1 MKIALFTET
10 FLPKVDGIVTRLT
23 KTIEFLIKNGDEV
36 IIFCPEGCPESYM
49 GATVVG
55 VAAMPLPLYPE
66 LKLGL
71 PGPAVS
77 DKLEKFNPDLIHVVN
92 PAVLGLG
99 GIWLAKTNNIPL
111 IASYHTHL
119 PKYLE
124 HYGMGMLEP
133 LLWELLKAA
142 HNQALLNLCTSTAMV
157 NELKDKGIQRTALW
171 QRGVDTFS
179 FRPDLRSEKMR
190 KKLFGEYNDANYLLI
205 YVGRLSAE
213 KQIERIKPVLESI
226 PNACLALVGD
236 GPYRNQLEKIFE
248 NTKTNFTGYLS
259 GDELASAYASGDI
272 FLFPSSTETLGLV
285 LLEAMAAGCPVIG
298 ANKGGIPDIISDG
311 INGCLYDPDEAKAI
325 INNALGFSYAAQ
337 NEFKKAIK
345 HYKSALKSLPEYI
358 IALNNLASAQQRLLE
373 YDLAYETYQK
383 VLAIDPK
390 NKTAIKKSKEL
401 EKRNNYKPYKGI
413 KDKGF

>member
-1 MKIALFTET
+1 MKIAFFTET

-23 KTIEFLIKNGDEV
+23 KTIEYLIKNGDEV
-36 IIFCPEGCPESYM
+36 IVFCPEGCPVEHK
-49 GATVVG
+49 GAKIIG

-77 DKLEKFNPDLIHVVN
+77 DALEEFKPDLIHVVN

-111 IASYHTHL
+111 VASYHTHL

-157 NELKDKGIQRTALW
+157 KELESKGIKRTALW
-171 QRGVDTFS
+171 QRGVDTES
-179 FRPDLRSEKMR
+179 FKPEYRNEKMR
-190 KKLFGEYNDANYLLI
+190 KKLLGKYKDSDSLLI

-213 KQIERIKPVLESI
+213 KQIERIKPVLDQI
-226 PNACLALVGD
+226 PDACLALVGD
-236 GPYRNQLEKIFE
+236 GPYRSQLEKIFE
-248 NTKTNFTGYLS
+248 NTNTNFIGYLA
-259 GDELASAYASGDI
+259 GEELASAYASGDI

-298 ANKGGIPDIISDG
+298 ANKGGIPDIINNEV
-311 INGCLYDPDEAKAI
+311 NGCLYDPDQEDQGESSLIEAT
-325 INNALGFSYAAQ
+325 
-337 NEFKKAIK
+337 KKI
-345 HYKSALKSLPEYI
+345 LM
-358 IALNNLASAQQRLLE
+358 N
-373 YDLAYETYQK
+373 
-383 VLAIDPK
+383 K
-390 NKTAIKKSKEL
+390 NKKEEMRIAAREEAEKWDWNQATLQLKKFYEETL
-401 EKRNNYKPYKGI
+401 ENQ
-413 KDKGF
+413 

>member
-1 MKIALFTET
+1 LIYQ
-10 FLPKVDGIVTRLT
+10 
-23 KTIEFLIKNGDEV
+23 IEFLIKNGDEV

-111 IASYHTHL
+111 IASYLTPL

-171 QRGVDTFS
+171 QRGVDTYS

-190 KKLFGEYNDANYLLI
+190 KKLFGEYKDANYLLI

-248 NTKTNFTGYLS
+248 NTKTNFIGYLS

-311 INGCLYDPDEAKAI
+311 INGCLYNPDEKD
-325 INNALGFSYAAQ
+325 NG
-337 NEFKKAIK
+337 E
-345 HYKSALKSLPEYI
+345 KSLIEATKKI
-358 IALNNLASAQQRLLE
+358 IENQDKREVMRQEARNEA
-373 YDLAYETYQK
+373 
-383 VLAIDPK
+383 
-390 NKTAIKKSKEL
+390 
-401 EKRNNYKPYKGI
+401 EKWDWNQATLQLQNYYA
-413 KDKGF
+413 DTL

>member
-1 MKIALFTET
+1 MKIAFFTET

-23 KTIEFLIKNGDEV
+23 KTIEFLTKNGDEV
-36 IIFCPEGCPESYM
+36 IVFCPEGCPDSYK
-49 GATVVG
+49 GATIVG

-77 DKLEKFNPDLIHVVN
+77 DKLEEFKPDLVHVVN

-157 NELKDKGIQRTALW
+157 NELEDKGIQRTALW
-171 QRGVDTFS
+171 QRGVDTEN
-179 FRPDLRSEKMR
+179 FRPELRSEKMR
-190 KKLFGEYNDANYLLI
+190 EKLFGKYQNTDSLLI

-213 KQIERIKPVLESI
+213 KQIERIKPVLDNL
-226 PNACLALVGD
+226 PGACLALVGD
-236 GPYRNQLEKIFE
+236 GPYRGQLEKIFE
-248 NTKTNFTGYLS
+248 NTKTNFIGYLS
-259 GDELASAYASGDI
+259 GEELASAYASGDI

-298 ANKGGIPDIISDG
+298 ANKGGIPDIINNG
-311 INGCLYDPDEAKAI
+311 INGCLYNPDEKDNGERSLIEAT
-325 INNALGFSYAAQ
+325 
-337 NEFKKAIK
+337 KKI
-345 HYKSALKSLPEYI
+345 
-358 IALNNLASAQQRLLE
+358 LA
-373 YDLAYETYQK
+373 D
-383 VLAIDPK
+383 K
-390 NKTAIKKSKEL
+390 NKKEAMRKEARKEAEQWDWNQATL
-401 EKRNNYKPYKGI
+401 QLQKYYAETLKNI
-413 KDKGF
+413 S

>member
-1 MKIALFTET
+1 MKIAFFTET

-23 KTIEFLIKNGDEV
+23 KTIEFLTKNGDEV
-36 IIFCPEGCPESYM
+36 IVFCPEGCPDSYK
-49 GATVVG
+49 GATIVG

-77 DKLEKFNPDLIHVVN
+77 DKLEEFKPDLVHVVN

-157 NELKDKGIQRTALW
+157 NELEDKGIQRTALW
-171 QRGVDTFS
+171 QRGVDTEN
-179 FRPDLRSEKMR
+179 FRPELRSEKMR
-190 KKLFGEYNDANYLLI
+190 EKLFGKYQNTDSLLI

-213 KQIERIKPVLESI
+213 KQIERIKPVLDNI
-226 PNACLALVGD
+226 PGACLALVGD
-236 GPYRNQLEKIFE
+236 GPYRGQLEKIFE
-248 NTKTNFTGYLS
+248 NTKTNFIGYLS
-259 GDELASAYASGDI
+259 GEELASAYASGDI

-298 ANKGGIPDIISDG
+298 ANKGGIPDIIDDG
-311 INGCLYDPDEAKAI
+311 INGCLYNPDEEDNGERSLIEAT
-325 INNALGFSYAAQ
+325 
-337 NEFKKAIK
+337 KKI
-345 HYKSALKSLPEYI
+345 
-358 IALNNLASAQQRLLE
+358 LA
-373 YDLAYETYQK
+373 D
-383 VLAIDPK
+383 K
-390 NKTAIKKSKEL
+390 NKKEAMRKEARKEAEQWDWNQATLQLQKYYAETL
-401 EKRNNYKPYKGI
+401 ENI
-413 KDKGF
+413 S

>member
-1 MKIALFTET
+1 MKIAFFTET

-23 KTIEFLIKNGDEV
+23 KTIEFLTKNGDEV
-36 IIFCPEGCPESYM
+36 IVFCPEGCPDSYK
-49 GATVVG
+49 GATIVG

-77 DKLEKFNPDLIHVVN
+77 DKLEEFKPDLVHVVN

-142 HNQALLNLCTSTAMV
+142 HNQALLNLCTSSAMV
-157 NELKDKGIQRTALW
+157 NELEDKGIQRTALW
-171 QRGVDTFS
+171 QRGVDTEN
-179 FRPDLRSEKMR
+179 FRPELRSEKMR
-190 KKLFGEYNDANYLLI
+190 EKLFGKYQNTDSLLI

-213 KQIERIKPVLESI
+213 KQIERIKPVLDNI
-226 PNACLALVGD
+226 PGACLALVGD
-236 GPYRNQLEKIFE
+236 GPYRGQLEKIFE
-248 NTKTNFTGYLS
+248 NTKTNFIGYLS
-259 GDELASAYASGDI
+259 GEELASAYASGDI

-298 ANKGGIPDIISDG
+298 ANKGGIPDIINNG
-311 INGCLYDPDEAKAI
+311 INGCLYNPDEKDNGERSLIEAT
-325 INNALGFSYAAQ
+325 
-337 NEFKKAIK
+337 KKI
-345 HYKSALKSLPEYI
+345 
-358 IALNNLASAQQRLLE
+358 LA
-373 YDLAYETYQK
+373 D
-383 VLAIDPK
+383 K
-390 NKTAIKKSKEL
+390 NKKEAMRKEARKEAEQWDWNQATLQLQKYYAETL
-401 EKRNNYKPYKGI
+401 ENI
-413 KDKGF
+413 S

>member
-1 MKIALFTET
+1 MKIAFFTET

-23 KTIEFLIKNGDEV
+23 KTIEFLTKNGDEV
-36 IIFCPEGCPESYM
+36 IVFCPEGCPDSYK
-49 GATVVG
+49 GATIVG

-77 DKLEKFNPDLIHVVN
+77 DKLEEFKPDLVHVVN

-157 NELKDKGIQRTALW
+157 NELEDKGIQRTALW
-171 QRGVDTFS
+171 QRGVDTEN
-179 FRPDLRSEKMR
+179 FRPELRSEKMR
-190 KKLFGEYNDANYLLI
+190 EKLFGNYQNTDSLLI

-213 KQIERIKPVLESI
+213 KQIERIKPVLDNI
-226 PNACLALVGD
+226 PGACLALVGD
-236 GPYRNQLEKIFE
+236 GPYRGQLEKIFE
-248 NTKTNFTGYLS
+248 NTKTNFIGYLS
-259 GDELASAYASGDI
+259 GEELASAYASGDI

-298 ANKGGIPDIISDG
+298 ANKGGIPDIINNG
-311 INGCLYDPDEAKAI
+311 INGCLYNPDEKDNGERSLIEAT
-325 INNALGFSYAAQ
+325 
-337 NEFKKAIK
+337 KKI
-345 HYKSALKSLPEYI
+345 
-358 IALNNLASAQQRLLE
+358 LA
-373 YDLAYETYQK
+373 D
-383 VLAIDPK
+383 K
-390 NKTAIKKSKEL
+390 NKKEAMRKEARKEAEQWDWNQATLQLQKYYSETL
-401 EKRNNYKPYKGI
+401 ENI
-413 KDKGF
+413 S

>member
-1 MKIALFTET
+1 MKIAFFTET

-36 IIFCPEGCPESYM
+36 IVFCPEGCPSTYQ
-49 GATVVG
+49 GATIVG

-77 DKLEKFNPDLIHVVN
+77 DKLEEFKPDLIHVVN

-157 NELKDKGIQRTALW
+157 HELEDKGIQRTALW
-171 QRGVDTFS
+171 QRGVDTEN

-190 KKLFGEYNDANYLLI
+190 EKLFGKYNDTESLLI

-213 KQIERIKPVLESI
+213 KQIERIKPVLDNI
-226 PNACLALVGD
+226 PGACLALVGD
-236 GPYRNQLEKIFE
+236 GPYRSQLEKIFE
-248 NTKTNFTGYLS
+248 NTKTNFIGYLS
-259 GDELASAYASGDI
+259 GEELASAYASGDI

-298 ANKGGIPDIISDG
+298 ANKGGIPDIINDG
-311 INGCLYDPDEAKAI
+311 INGCLYDPDEKDNGEKSLIEATKKILA
-325 INNALGFSYAAQ
+325 NTNT
-337 NEFKKAIK
+337 KKAMSEAARK
-345 HYKSALKSLPEYI
+345 EAENWDWNQATLQLQKYYS
-358 IALNNLASAQQRLLE
+358 
-373 YDLAYETYQK
+373 ETLQN
-383 VLAIDPK
+383 I
-390 NKTAIKKSKEL
+390 S
-401 EKRNNYKPYKGI
+401 
-413 KDKGF
+413 

>member
-1 MKIALFTET
+1 
-10 FLPKVDGIVTRLT
+10 
-23 KTIEFLIKNGDEV
+23 
-36 IIFCPEGCPESYM
+36 
-49 GATVVG
+49 
-55 VAAMPLPLYPE
+55 MPLPLYPE

-171 QRGVDTFS
+171 QRGVDTYS

-213 KQIERIKPVLESI
+213 KQIEKFRIREV
-226 PNACLALVGD
+226 
-236 GPYRNQLEKIFE
+236 
-248 NTKTNFTGYLS
+248 
-259 GDELASAYASGDI
+259 
-272 FLFPSSTETLGLV
+272 
-285 LLEAMAAGCPVIG
+285 
-298 ANKGGIPDIISDG
+298 
-311 INGCLYDPDEAKAI
+311 
-325 INNALGFSYAAQ
+325 
-337 NEFKKAIK
+337 
-345 HYKSALKSLPEYI
+345 
-358 IALNNLASAQQRLLE
+358 
-373 YDLAYETYQK
+373 
-383 VLAIDPK
+383 
-390 NKTAIKKSKEL
+390 KEL
-401 EKRNNYKPYKGI
+401 ETLERISLKEKRDDYSEIQERIDKLKEKYRLIRDQKIRERLEALGI
-413 KDKGF
+413 KTLDEDDRETLLKKEKNYIAARQLVETSLESFYRSASSLVFQLNKRHLTRDMSIFRCIDRRFETGEIFIKWDESSDDEWLILIYIKDNSPEGKIVIEDKCNHEKYFSDEYQSNEIFKASDKMVDSLTQLLYRERSKNVNQSLT